1 MIGAAKVLL
10 SVDGGGGT
18 PPASDLSVFVSPD
31 NISTTTSNG
40 SYTSP
45 NITATASGGV
55 APYSYS
61 WSSASQ
67 AISIANPTS
76 KVTRV
81 SASGYNDIVV
91 GQVTC
96 TVTDDNGDD
105 VSASCRIVI
114 TFTNGGIPQ

>member
-1 MIGAAKVLL
+1 MIGSAKVILATE
-10 SVDGGGGT
+10 SGGGGGA
-18 PPASDLSVFVSPD
+18 PDLAVFVSPD
-31 NISTTTSNG
+31 SINPITSNG

-61 WSSASQ
+61 WSSNTA
-67 AISIANPTS
+67 ALNITNPTS

-96 TVTDDNGDD
+96 IVTDDNGDD
-105 VSASCRIVI
+105 VSASCGIVI

>member
-1 MIGAAKVLL
+1 MIGAAKVVLATE
-10 SVDGGGGT
+10 SGGGGA
-18 PPASDLSVFVSPD
+18 PDLAVFVSPD

-45 NITATASGGV
+45 NITATVSGGV

-61 WSSASQ
+61 WSSNTADLN
-67 AISIANPTS
+67 ISNPSS

-91 GQVTC
+91 GLLTC
-96 TVTDDNGDD
+96 RVTDDNGSE
-105 VSASCRIVI
+105 VSASCRIAI
-114 TFTNGGIPQ
+114 TFSNGGIPL